1 MEIKL
6 KPFSASGTIVAPPS
20 KSVAHR
26 LLICAAL
33 KRGET
38 IIKNCGDSAD
48 VLATI
53 SCLTSLGAKIDYCGK
68 DVKVRGIE
76 VVRKGEILNAGES
89 GSTLRFL
96 IPVACALGANATF
109 TGTEK
114 LLSRPSQPLIEQMQ
128 KHGVSVDGFS
138 FKGKLT
144 SGVYEIDASVS
155 SQYITG
161 LLFALPLLSG
171 ESEIIM
177 QGDIVSKDYI
187 NITLSA
193 LEKSGIVF
201 NKLGNSIVIQGNQEY
216 KLPDE
221 CVCEG
226 DWSGSAF
233 PLTLGAISGEVTVLG
248 LDENSFQGDKEILN
262 VLEKAGAKITIDGD
276 RVTAKKG
283 ELKGFDQNFENV
295 PDLAPICAV
304 LSAVCNGESVFTG
317 IERLKIKESD
327 RVQTT
332 LNLLKASGIFAIESD
347 GKITIEGGEPKG
359 ANYDGAN
366 DHRIVMSSAVLSAV
380 ATSQSVIKGWRA
392 IEKSYPNFFED
403 YKALGGIVDGDI

>member
-6 KPFSASGTIVAPPS
+6 KPFSACGSIVAPPS

-33 KRGET
+33 KKGET

-48 VLATI
+48 VLATA
-53 SCLTSLGAKIDYCGK
+53 SCLTSLGAKIDCCGK
-68 DVKVRGIE
+68 DVRVKGIE

-96 IPVACALGANATF
+96 IPVACALGADATF

-128 KHGVSVDGFS
+128 KHGVSADGFS

-161 LLFALPLLSG
+161 LLFALPILSG
-171 ESEIIM
+171 DSTIIM
-177 QGDIVSKDYI
+177 KGDIVSKDYI
-187 NITLSA
+187 SITLSA

-216 KLPDE
+216 KLPDD

-233 PLTLGAISGEVTVLG
+233 PLTLGAISGEVTVSG
-248 LDENSFQGDKEILN
+248 LDVNSFQGDKEILS

-304 LSAVCNGESVFTG
+304 LSSVCNGESVFTG

-327 RVQTT
+327 RVKTT
-332 LNLLKASGIFAIESD
+332 LNLLHASGIVASELN
-347 GKITIEGGEPKG
+347 GKMTIKGGAPKG

-366 DHRIVMSSAVLSAV
+366 DHRIVMASAVLSAV

-403 YKALGGIVDGDI
+403 YIALGGIVDGDI